1 MEMWEPGWISRS
13 SDCLGTAS
21 LADPSKKKFSL
32 NIGVFYAPAAVSKIP
47 HSGARRRAII
57 VVNLRRTLRALPL
70 CPIGR
75 GAAFTKDGERS
86 NLLLRCPLG
95 ETNLLMGK

>member
-1 MEMWEPGWISRS
+1 
-13 SDCLGTAS
+13 LGTAS

-47 HSGARRRAII
+47 HSGAWRRTIL

-70 CPIGR
+70 L
-75 GAAFTKDGERS
+75 GAAFAKDGEGS
-86 NLLLRCPLG
+86 NFLLHCPLG
-95 ETNLLMGK
+95 EINLLMGK